1 MINFLVNSYL
11 SLYNIIFYVSIVL
24 LIVVFFALRTIK
36 IKSKTAGKKRFV
48 LTFIFLLIIYS
59 FIPYYYENRARNY
72 LQHPPRNIDKAIEY
86 RTTAAKLSINPF
98 EKNMLYNHLASLYY
112 IKKDYQ
118 TAVDVHKKG
127 CKIINNQELVST
139 IIISKAYAKL
149 GNYDEAIKILLNKN
163 NTEHNELNKMV
174 LYSSI
179 SAIFMELKA
188 YKISYNYVN
197 EYFKIYNKH
206 RCMMMQP
213 PCVMVKRRAD
223 LSKKISRFD
232 LAKKDEIY
240 LNKYCK

>member
-112 IKKDYQ
+112 IKI
-118 TAVDVHKKG
+118 
-127 CKIINNQELVST
+127 CI
-139 IIISKAYAKL
+139 
-149 GNYDEAIKILLNKN
+149 
-163 NTEHNELNKMV
+163 
-174 LYSSI
+174 
-179 SAIFMELKA
+179 
-188 YKISYNYVN
+188 
-197 EYFKIYNKH
+197 
-206 RCMMMQP
+206 
-213 PCVMVKRRAD
+213 
-223 LSKKISRFD
+223 
-232 LAKKDEIY
+232 
-240 LNKYCK
+240 